1 MKKQFLV
8 IVSSI
13 LLMLLV
19 VGCGRERG
27 ASRKDIES
35 MPLVTDNREWVDAI
49 GLFDNFDTTPFGVG
63 EGYDNGILRVY
74 INCDKG
80 VESYETMA
88 GIINAHNSFV
98 DSNPGYFSEGKQI
111 VFVCSHSSQYNSFYV
126 FNEENGPARFQEYED
141 MLGQSA
147 TAKFQYM
154 NVELCDLGSYDKSL
168 LEMKTK
174 IDVPVL
180 ILHERQI
187 KEYSQVAES
196 NYEILNQFSGLE
208 QVVIDFGGMDYN
220 IDDVY
225 STIQKYAPGVKVF
238 DVGSMSYVN

>member
-1 MKKQFLV
+1 
-8 IVSSI
+8 
-13 LLMLLV
+13 
-19 VGCGRERG
+19 
-27 ASRKDIES
+27 
-35 MPLVTDNREWVDAI
+35 MPLVADNREWVDAI
-49 GLFDNFDTTPFGVG
+49 GLFDHFDTTPFGVG
-63 EGYDNGILRVY
+63 EGYDNGILRIY
-74 INCDKG
+74 INCDNG
-80 VESYETMA
+80 VDSYETMA

-98 DSNPGYFSEGKQI
+98 DGYSDYFSGGKQI
-111 VFVCSHSSQYNSFYV
+111 VFVCSHSSQYNSCYV
-126 FNEENGPARFQEYED
+126 FNEETGPGRFQEYED
-141 MLGQSA
+141 LLGQA
-147 TAKFQYM
+147 TTAKFQYM
-154 NVELCDLGSYDKSL
+154 TVELCDLGGYDKSL

-174 IDVPVL
+174 LDIPVL

-238 DVGSMSYVN
+238 DVGSMSYFN